1 MKRSMRLSSLL
12 AFTILT
18 TGAVA
23 QEEQRGA
30 GERPRLQGM
39 REQGGRPDMGAL
51 MARMP
56 LMAALDTDGNGEL
69 SAPELENASKSLA
82 TLDKDGNGVLSPEEL
97 RPDFAAM
104 GRDGQ
109 NGPGRPGRPG
119 QPGQPGPGG
128 PGGPMMSKDMMLQM
142 FKRQDADGDGML
154 SGDEIPER
162 MKQMVSR
169 LDSDGDG
176 SISEKEMSEAA
187 ARFEE
192 RGGLRGVRGENEGK
206 DGSGVRPKRP
216 PVE

>member
-23 QEEQRGA
+23 QEEQSESGTRRDRGNRPEPGARAGQDEQLGA
-30 GERPRLQGM
+30 GERPRFPGM

-69 SAPELENASKSLA
+69 SATELENASKSLA

-119 QPGQPGPGG
+119 QPGQPGPG
-128 PGGPMMSKDMMLQM
+128 PNDVQ
-142 FKRQDADGDGML
+142 RYDAAD
-154 SGDEIPER
+154 
-162 MKQMVSR
+162 V
-169 LDSDGDG
+169 
-176 SISEKEMSEAA
+176 
-187 ARFEE
+187 
-192 RGGLRGVRGENEGK
+192 
-206 DGSGVRPKRP
+206 
-216 PVE
+216 